1 MENRLERLRIAY
13 EMAKVRKRQPNG
25 KAYTDRAVAREYL
38 TQNSSMISKVLSG
51 SAKSER
57 VVESLV
63 KFINSVDPSLLK

>member
-1 MENRLERLRIAY
+1 MDNELERLRVAY
-13 EMAKVRKRQPNG
+13 EMAKVRKRQTNG
-25 KAYTDRAVAREYL
+25 KAYTDREVAREYL

-63 KFINSVDPSLLK
+63 KFINSVDPNLLK

>member
-1 MENRLERLRIAY
+1 MENQLEKLRVAY
-13 EMAKVRKRQPNG
+13 EMAKVRKRKTNG
-25 KAYTDRAVAREYL
+25 RAFTDRDVASEFL

>member
-1 MENRLERLRIAY
+1 MNIELDRLRIAY
-13 EMAKVRKRQPNG
+13 EMAKVQKRKANG
-25 KAYTDRAVAREYL
+25 KAYTDREVARDYL

-63 KFINSVDPSLLK
+63 NFINSVDPKLLK